1 MSAERR
7 VAGGGQQRA
16 ADRQGNVLLGYLG
29 TSSSIT
35 YRPLVIHRTD
45 RLLSSVYF
53 ERGHAQLC
61 GQHDLS
67 LCLDG
72 LLYFT
77 LPPLITP
84 FTAIGAAARPLPS
97 EMWANTL
104 IGVNIGRAR

>member
-45 RLLSSVYF
+45 RLLSSVYS
-53 ERGHAQLC
+53 ERV
-61 GQHDLS
+61 DTPSVVDSMTFLS
-67 LCLDG
+67 
-72 LLYFT
+72 
-77 LPPLITP
+77 
-84 FTAIGAAARPLPS
+84 
-97 EMWANTL
+97 
-104 IGVNIGRAR
+104 V

>member
-45 RLLSSVYF
+45 RLLSSVYSEYF
-53 ERGHAQLC
+53 ERGDTPSLV
-61 GQHDLS
+61 DSMTFLS
-67 LCLDG
+67 
-72 LLYFT
+72 
-77 LPPLITP
+77 
-84 FTAIGAAARPLPS
+84 
-97 EMWANTL
+97 
-104 IGVNIGRAR
+104 V

>member
-16 ADRQGNVLLGYLG
+16 PDRQGNVLLGYLG

-53 ERGHAQLC
+53 ERGDTPSLV
-61 GQHDLS
+61 DSMTFLS
-67 LCLDG
+67 
-72 LLYFT
+72 
-77 LPPLITP
+77 
-84 FTAIGAAARPLPS
+84 
-97 EMWANTL
+97 
-104 IGVNIGRAR
+104 V

>member
-35 YRPLVIHRTD
+35 YRTLVIHRTD

-53 ERGHAQLC
+53 ERV
-61 GQHDLS
+61 DTPSVVDSSTTFLS
-67 LCLDG
+67 
-72 LLYFT
+72 
-77 LPPLITP
+77 
-84 FTAIGAAARPLPS
+84 
-97 EMWANTL
+97 
-104 IGVNIGRAR
+104 V